1 MVAEWAGSPKACL
14 KKGDCRQDD
23 PNTREQKKVEQGIYG
38 DSSTELTS
46 RQEYYVLSLL

>member
-23 PNTREQKKVEQGIYG
+23 PNTREQKK
-38 DSSTELTS
+38 LS
-46 RQEYYVLSLL
+46 RAFMETLVLN